1 MLLNGNK
8 QRNENKTK
16 ILKKKILS
24 VVMLVNKFQMVI
36 IETIKQRM
44 KKKCR
49 FLSGLGNVYNEQLSI
64 EIVKLILLSLFF

>member
-1 MLLNGNK
+1 
-8 QRNENKTK
+8 
-16 ILKKKILS
+16 
-24 VVMLVNKFQMVI
+24 MLVNKFQMVI